1 VTDDHLEGLTR
12 RTVLSAEEF
21 CWSSLVASVVHPVKV
36 AIIEALLWIEEPL
49 SAAQIVRLFRGAG
62 REFYDSNIR
71 FHLSALVEMGL
82 LEAACLQEA
91 ASSSKGKR
99 FYFRAPTGEDSIA

>member
-1 VTDDHLEGLTR
+1 MTGDQLNGLPR
-12 RTVLSAEEF
+12 RTVLSAEQF

-49 SAAQIVRLFRGAG
+49 SAVQIVRLFRGAG

-71 FHLSALVEMGL
+71 FHLRALVEIEL
-82 LEAACLQEA
+82 LEPVNPQDS
-91 ASSSKGKR
+91 ASTLKGKR
-99 FYFRAPTGEDSIA
+99 FYFRAATGDDSIG